1 MSEKKNN
8 RPLEIKSLKGPRR
21 KLQLEVI
28 DGKRYVKTK
37 EIKLCL
43 KKYLSKVLNL

>member
-28 DGKRYVKTK
+28 DGKRY
-37 EIKLCL
+37 IKKRDLQ
-43 KKYLSKVLNL
+43 YYFFDNN